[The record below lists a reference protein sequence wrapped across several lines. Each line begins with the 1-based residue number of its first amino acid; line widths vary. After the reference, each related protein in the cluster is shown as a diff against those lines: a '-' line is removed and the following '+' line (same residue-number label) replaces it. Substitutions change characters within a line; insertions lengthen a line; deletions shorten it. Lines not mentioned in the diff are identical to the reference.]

1 MRNLLKTSVLLCD
14 ELLVYETDFFA
25 LITLT
30 KLIFAMISFQYT
42 PSRVSARFFIVI
54 CKNITFFTALQSI
67 KMYFYHPHIFL
78 TNISTE
84 DNTASLI
91 FEINTLPLLF
101 QQIKTFYLWACGSS
115 KNVSRNSSQHNLIQR
130 VVPCG
135 LRNKCP
141 GRASRIMQAPENF
154 SESRYVDIEG
164 TQIFAVAA
172 VETKLLRCR

>member
-1 MRNLLKTSVLLCD
+1 MEHQKVMGTETKLDHSDMQQNLPTVVVALIFHNQYQAAIAKEGCWMRNLLKTSVLLCD

-42 PSRVSARFFIVI
+42 PSRVSARFFIVV

-101 QQIKTFYLWACGSS
+101 Q
-115 KNVSRNSSQHNLIQR
+115 
-130 VVPCG
+130 
-135 LRNKCP
+135 
-141 GRASRIMQAPENF
+141 
-154 SESRYVDIEG
+154 
-164 TQIFAVAA
+164 
-172 VETKLLRCR
+172 